1 MRSKKRARIFLNE
14 KMMEEEKTLLEMV
27 NNRLVETG
35 LHLRLVSLKIHEDGS
50 ISTEFVP
57 PVHKYIKEEM

>member
-1 MRSKKRARIFLNE
+1 MGNRKKAEIFLNE
-14 KMMEEEKTLLEMV
+14 KMTEEEKTLLEIA
-27 NNRLVETG
+27 NNRLVEKS
-35 LHLRLVSLKIHEDGS
+35 LHLRLASLRIHEDGS